1 MKRIFEYMGITLF
14 LFSGLVVHGS
24 QAVHN
29 HFSKEEQVGNY
40 PVVGIP
46 VGIPLQQYSES
57 FHFLSIDEVKVVMG
71 INTSAEMESDR
82 TALFCFGQ
90 CLAEG
95 QEGVG
100 VHKIHVAYSQGIV
113 TKINSKL
120 ADYNKFMRELPCLL
134 ATNPKKCKE
143 EIEEKMREYSKYI
156 LINQWTQDNDGIQED
171 LSLREKYHKGE
182 LKRSDVED
190 RKKAIMGVSGSF
202 SRSLQKNLG
211 IYQDL
216 LDIFPDESDWKVY
229 LRIQVSIHVRLHTNY
244 DIIPSTAIKLTAS
257 EYSQMH
263 ERVVKSSG
271 NKRDE
276 LCSDYYS
283 IKTCGGNYSDV
294 LTILLQGI
302 VGEERIPHAKDCVYS
317 YSTEILSTCKS
328 SEQLLPVTD
337 DSSVHF
343 CATKFWRN

>member
-1 MKRIFEYMGITLF
+1 MKRIFGYVGMALF
-14 LFSGLVVHGS
+14 LFSGSVVHS
-24 QAVHN
+24 AQTVHN
-29 HFSKEEQVGNY
+29 PFEEKGQVEIY
-40 PVVGIP
+40 SVVGIP
-46 VGIPLQQYSES
+46 VGIPLQQYGEN
-57 FHFLSIDEVKVVMG
+57 FHNLSIDEVIVAVG
-71 INTSAEMESDR
+71 INTSTDRENDR

-113 TKINSKL
+113 SKINSKL

-211 IYQDL
+211 IYKDL
-216 LDIFPDESDWKVY
+216 LDIFQDESDWDSY
-229 LRIQVSIHVRLHTNY
+229 LIIQRDIQVILCTHY
-244 DIIPSTAIKLTAS
+244 DIVPSTIIKLTAS

-263 ERVVKSSG
+263 ERVVKFSG
-271 NKRDE
+271 NQCDE
-276 LCSDYYS
+276 LCYAV
-283 IKTCGGNYSDV
+283 KTYGKSYSDV
-294 LTILLQGI
+294 LDVLLDEI
-302 VGEERIPHAKDCVYS
+302 VDKDRIQHVKDYVYS
-317 YSTEILSTCKS
+317 YSTDCLSTCRA
-328 SEQLLPVTD
+328 SEQLTPIAD
-337 DSSVHF
+337 NSAHF
-343 CATKFWRN
+343 CVTRLWRNES